1 MLTERKK
8 IKIDTNKNKVHNIQY
23 SNSYITIKKI
33 WFLQIINV
41 FFILLLILYF
51 TLYKNNNIIIS
62 NRDKNYNFKN
72 NSIDILNN
80 KIGLLKMMTNNV
92 ELEYKGKLNCLLNNP
107 DSEFCIYHLIAPK
120 KVVGKNRILLGD
132 KSDGCYVL
140 LDDFDN
146 IKIAYSFGIST
157 NIQFD
162 KALADK
168 GIDVFMYDHTINSLP
183 YQNPK
188 FHWKKLGLCGK
199 KTYNTNLKNLESLI
213 KENGHTNAENMILK
227 MDIEK
232 WEWESLIDL
241 NEETLNQ
248 FKYIAIEYHFFDEKN
263 IENKY
268 LYYNVLKKISKTHQP
283 FYVRCNNDR
292 GYVVNFGNNR
302 ICYNLE
308 VSYII
313 RKGNKFIKDD
323 TIYPIY
329 DKFEYIQPQLNKL
342 EVNLNILHLF
352 VD

>member
-1 MLTERKK
+1 MRK
-8 IKIDTNKNKVHNIQY
+8 IKIDTNQNQIQDIQY

-41 FFILLLILYF
+41 FLILLLILF
-51 TLYKNNNIIIS
+51 LTFHKKNNTIIPNIG
-62 NRDKNYNFKN
+62 KNSNFKN
-72 NSIDILNN
+72 YSIDILHN
-80 KIGLLKMMTNNV
+80 KIGLLKMFTNNV
-92 ELEYKGKLNCLLNNP
+92 ELEYKGKLKCLLNNP

-146 IKIAYSFGIST
+146 IKIAYSFGISN

-199 KTYNTNLKNLESLI
+199 KTFKTNLKNLENLI
-213 KENGHTNAENMILK
+213 KENGHTNEENMILK

-232 WEWESLIDL
+232 WEWESLIDV

-248 FKYIAIEYHFFDEKN
+248 FKYIAIEYHFDDEKTVQN
-263 IENKY
+263 EY

-283 FYVRCNNDR
+283 FYVRCNGDR

-302 ICYNLE
+302 ICHIME

-329 DKFEYIQPQLNKL
+329 DKFEYIKPNLNKL
-342 EVNLNILHLF
+342 EVNLNILQLF
-352 VD
+352 VE

>member
-41 FFILLLILYF
+41 FLILLLILYF

-92 ELEYKGKLNCLLNNP
+92 ELEYKGKLKCLLNNP

-132 KSDGCYVL
+132 KYDGCYVL

-146 IKIAYSFGIST
+146 VKIAYSFGISS

-188 FHWKKLGLCGK
+188 FHWKKLGLCEK
-199 KTYNTNLKNLESLI
+199 KHLI
-213 KENGHTNAENMILK
+213 IL
-227 MDIEK
+227 
-232 WEWESLIDL
+232 
-241 NEETLNQ
+241 
-248 FKYIAIEYHFFDEKN
+248 
-263 IENKY
+263 
-268 LYYNVLKKISKTHQP
+268 
-283 FYVRCNNDR
+283 
-292 GYVVNFGNNR
+292 
-302 ICYNLE
+302 
-308 VSYII
+308 
-313 RKGNKFIKDD
+313 
-323 TIYPIY
+323 
-329 DKFEYIQPQLNKL
+329 
-342 EVNLNILHLF
+342 
-352 VD
+352 

>member
-1 MLTERKK
+1 MLT
-8 IKIDTNKNKVHNIQY
+8 
-23 SNSYITIKKI
+23 
-33 WFLQIINV
+33 
-41 FFILLLILYF
+41 
-51 TLYKNNNIIIS
+51 NN
-62 NRDKNYNFKN
+62 D
-72 NSIDILNN
+72 
-80 KIGLLKMMTNNV
+80 
-92 ELEYKGKLNCLLNNP
+92 ELEYKGKLKCLLNNP

-146 IKIAYSFGIST
+146 IKIAYSFGISR

-199 KTYNTNLKNLESLI
+199 KTFKTNLKNLENLI
-213 KENGHTNAENMILK
+213 EENGHTNEENMILK

-232 WEWESLIDL
+232 CEWESLIDL

-248 FKYIAIEYHFFDEKN
+248 FKYIAIEYHFDDEKTVQN
-263 IENKY
+263 EY

-283 FYVRCNNDR
+283 FYVRCNGDR
-292 GYVVNFGNNR
+292 GHVVNFGNNR
-302 ICYNLE
+302 ICHIME

-329 DKFEYIQPQLNKL
+329 DKFEYIKPKLNKL
-342 EVNLNILHLF
+342 EVNLNILQLF
-352 VD
+352 VE

>member
-1 MLTERKK
+1 MLTEMRK
-8 IKIDTNKNKVHNIQY
+8 IKIDTNQNQIQDIQY

-33 WFLQIINV
+33 WFLQIINI
-41 FFILLLILYF
+41 FLILLLILF
-51 TLYKNNNIIIS
+51 LTFHKKNNTIIPNIG
-62 NRDKNYNFKN
+62 KNSNFKN
-72 NSIDILNN
+72 YSIDILHN
-80 KIGLLKMMTNNV
+80 KIGLLKMFTNNV
-92 ELEYKGKLNCLLNNP
+92 ELEYKGKLKCLLNNP

-146 IKIAYSFGIST
+146 IKIAYSFGISN

-199 KTYNTNLKNLESLI
+199 KTFKTNLKNLENLI
-213 KENGHTNAENMILK
+213 KENGHTNEENMILK

-232 WEWESLIDL
+232 WEWESLIDV

-248 FKYIAIEYHFFDEKN
+248 FKYIAIEYHFVDEKTVQN
-263 IENKY
+263 EY

-302 ICYNLE
+302 ICYNME

-329 DKFEYIQPQLNKL
+329 DKFEYIKPNLNKL
-342 EVNLNILHLF
+342 EVNLNILQLF
-352 VD
+352 VE